1 MSATGA
7 TSREWKAL
15 LAVISAHARS
25 TYPAECCGLVL
36 ADRDD
41 VRRFEPI
48 ANVAGASATSTRSVR
63 DGYVMEPKALLAA
76 LEAADEQGGRL
87 VAIVHSHPDVG
98 AYFSREDRL
107 MALGGGAE
115 PLWPGVQYL
124 VVSVRKGVVDDARLY
139 SWEAA
144 TGDFLELQMH
154 EIVDF

>member
-1 MSATGA
+1 MNAPP
-7 TSREWKAL
+7 EWKAL
-15 LAVISAHARS
+15 FGVIAAHARS

-36 ADRDD
+36 ADGDD
-41 VRRFEPI
+41 ARRFEAI
-48 ANVAGASATSTRSVR
+48 ANIAGQSDTSTRTAR

-76 LEAADEQGGRL
+76 LQRADEQGGRL

-139 SWEAA
+139 TWEAA
-144 TGDFLELQMH
+144 GADFIEAQIS
-154 EIVDF
+154 ETAGI